1 MKIEVLKRA
10 PEAVQVTFDGVT
22 RDRVKQW
29 CMYEIDGLP
38 TSFQVTVDP
47 GKEYA
52 PGTYTLAPEC
62 FGVTNGRLTL
72 SRVVL
77 IPVEQPKPQQQPSKS
92 AAAA

>member
-1 MKIEVLKRA
+1 MKVQVLKRA
-10 PEAVQVTFDGVT
+10 PEQVQVTFDGVT

-29 CMYEIDGLP
+29 CLMEIDGLP
-38 TSFQVTVDP
+38 TAFQVTVDP

-52 PGTYTLAPEC
+52 PGEYTLAPEC

-77 IPVEQPKPQQQPSKS
+77 VATEQAKPQPQASKT
-92 AAAA
+92 AATA